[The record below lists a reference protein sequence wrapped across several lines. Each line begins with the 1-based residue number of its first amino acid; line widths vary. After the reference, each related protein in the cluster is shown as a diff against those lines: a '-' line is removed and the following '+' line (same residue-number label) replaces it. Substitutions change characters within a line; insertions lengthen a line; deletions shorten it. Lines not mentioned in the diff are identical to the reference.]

1 MCDMAGRL
9 CPGAL
14 YRGEM
19 DAHAHEHAHGSG
31 HAHDHRAVSNGRLG
45 LAAAVNVAFAVVQVI
60 VGLALGSVVV
70 LADALHQVVDAVGL
84 LTALV
89 ALVLLRRPATS
100 SMSYGWGKADALG
113 GYTSGL
119 LLLGSVAWVVYES
132 AGRLFDPVEVD
143 GGGVIL
149 IGIAGIIV
157 NGASVLILGE
167 GEHLSLKAARLHL
180 LVDLAGSVV
189 VVLAGVLLQG
199 TDYTWIDPVASL
211 LINALV
217 LHGTITLM
225 RIACG
230 ELLDR
235 SPIAATLDEIE
246 GLLRSPVG
254 FGDVHHVHARALGPG
269 VISMTAHVVI
279 DDSLDLHAAQET
291 MHVVQDELAG
301 RFGIAHSTIQLECH
315 RCQDTAH

>member
-1 MCDMAGRL
+1 MA
-9 CPGAL
+9 P
-14 YRGEM
+14 
-19 DAHAHEHAHGSG
+19 HAHEHGGAGTG
-31 HAHDHRAVSNGRLG
+31 HSHDHSQVSNGRLG
-45 LAAAVNVAFAVVQVI
+45 LAAAVNVGFAVVQVI
-60 VGLALGSVVV
+60 AGLALGSVVV
-70 LADALHQVVDAVGL
+70 LADALHQVVDAIGL

-119 LLLGSVAWVVYES
+119 LLLGSVAWIGYES
-132 AGRLFDPVEVD
+132 VQRLFNPVEVD

-149 IGIAGIIV
+149 IGIAGIVV

-189 VVLAGVLLQG
+189 VVGAGLLLQG
-199 TDYTWIDPVASL
+199 TTYTWIDPVASL
-211 LINALV
+211 LVNALV
-217 LHGTITLM
+217 LHGTWNLL
-225 RIACG
+225 RAAGG

-235 SPIAATLDEIE
+235 APVSASVDEIE
-246 GLLRSPVG
+246 AMLQATQG
-254 FGDVHHVHARALGPG
+254 FNEVHHIHTRSLGPG
-269 VISMTAHVVI
+269 SASMTAHVVI
-279 DDSLDLHAAQET
+279 DDALGLHNAQEV
-291 MHVVQDELAG
+291 MHDVQHELAD

-315 RCQDTAH
+315 TCEDVAH